1 MQEQEYME
9 AYAAQQQQQQM
20 ENGGAME
27 DPMEDPDYYEYDPD
41 QVAAA
46 QQYQ

>member
-1 MQEQEYME
+1 ME
-9 AYAAQQQQQQM
+9 AYAAQQQM
-20 ENGGAME
+20 EHGEDME
-27 DPMEDPDYYEYDPD
+27 DPMEDPDYIDYDPD

>member
-1 MQEQEYME
+1 ME
-9 AYAAQQQQQQM
+9 AYAAQQQQQM
-20 ENGGAME
+20 ENGGME
-27 DPMEDPDYYEYDPD
+27 DPMEDPDYYDYDPD